1 MEQSESKTKE
11 YIVDI
16 CHTQNVFLL
25 DVDIRG
31 GGKNRQVKVT
41 VDTEKGIMLEKC
53 QQISREIDDIFF
65 RKDIYADGYNLE
77 VSSPGVDKPLQHEF
91 EYRRNIGRDLTV
103 EYLEDDETKKIT
115 GELKQF
121 SGSVLHLMV
130 GKDSFN
136 IPLAQVQCTKIK
148 LKW

>member
-1 MEQSESKTKE
+1 MEQSELKIKA
-11 YIVDI
+11 YISDI
-16 CHTQNVFLL
+16 CLTQNAYLL
-25 DVDIRG
+25 DVDVRG
-31 GGKNRQVKVT
+31 GGNNRRVKVT
-41 VDTEKGIMLEKC
+41 IDTEKGITLDKC

-65 RKDIYADGYNLE
+65 RKDIYPDGYNLE

-103 EYLEDDETKKIT
+103 EYLEDDETKRIT

-121 SGSVLHLMV
+121 SGSELHLMV
-130 GKDSFN
+130 GKDSFK
-136 IPLAQVQCTKIK
+136 IPLSQVQCTKIK